1 MTQLRLLILCLLVSF
16 KAISQTDTIK
26 KIVLSEKVGRE
37 VVKDLVKGDVCRQLL
52 TLKNENIKNLQ
63 EQNKELVEIIKI
75 KDSILSKKND
85 IITVQDKAIGWWKK
99 PQLHGYLGVQ
109 TINATL
115 VNPSLYGN
123 VLLEFPK
130 FNVGAQYFVQPNN
143 PSGYGFIVEY
153 KLF

>member
-16 KAISQTDTIK
+16 KSISQTDTIK
-26 KIVLSEKVGRE
+26 KIVLDERVGRE

-63 EQNKELVEIIKI
+63 EQNAELAEIIKI
-75 KDSILSKKND
+75 KDSILSKKDD

-99 PQLHGYLGVQ
+99 PELHSYLGVQ
-109 TINATL
+109 TVNATL
-115 VNPSLYGN
+115 VNPYLYGSL
-123 VLLEFPK
+123 LLEFPK
-130 FNVGAQYFVQPNN
+130 FNIGGQYILQPNN
-143 PSGYGFIVEY
+143 PSGYGFIFEY

>member
-1 MTQLRLLILCLLVSF
+1 MSF
-16 KAISQTDTIK
+16 KSISQTDTIK
-26 KIVLSEKVGRE
+26 KIVLDERVGRE

-75 KDSILSKKND
+75 KDSILSKKDN

-130 FNVGAQYFVQPNN
+130 FNVGAQYYVQPNN
-143 PSGYGFIVEY
+143 PSGYGFILEY

>member
-1 MTQLRLLILCLLVSF
+1 VSF
-16 KAISQTDTIK
+16 KSISQTDTIK
-26 KIVLSEKVGRE
+26 KIVLDERVGRE
-37 VVKDLVKGDVCRQLL
+37 VVKDLVKGDVCKQLL
-52 TLKNENIKNLQ
+52 ILKNENIKNLQ

-75 KDSILSKKND
+75 KDSILSKKDD

-153 KLF
+153 NLF

>member
-1 MTQLRLLILCLLVSF
+1 MSF

>member
-1 MTQLRLLILCLLVSF
+1 VSF

-26 KIVLSEKVGRE
+26 KIVLDERVGRE

-75 KDSILSKKND
+75 KDSILSKKDN

-143 PSGYGFIVEY
+143 PSGYGFILEY

>member
-16 KAISQTDTIK
+16 KSISQTDTIK
-26 KIVLSEKVGRE
+26 KIVLDERVGRE

-52 TLKNENIKNLQ
+52 ILKNENIKNLE
-63 EQNKELVEIIKI
+63 EQNAELAEIIKI
-75 KDSILSKKND
+75 KDSILSKKDD

-109 TINATL
+109 TISATI

-123 VLLEFPK
+123 ILLEFSK

-143 PSGYGFIVEY
+143 PSGYGFILEY

>member
-1 MTQLRLLILCLLVSF
+1 MSF

-26 KIVLSEKVGRE
+26 KIVLDERVGRE

-52 TLKNENIKNLQ
+52 NLKNENIKNLE
-63 EQNKELVEIIKI
+63 EQNKELLEIIKI
-75 KDSILSKKND
+75 KDSILSKKNN

-130 FNVGAQYFVQPNN
+130 FNVGAQYYVQPNN

>member
-26 KIVLSEKVGRE
+26 KIVLDERVGRE

-63 EQNKELVEIIKI
+63 EQNKELVEIIKV
-75 KDSILSKKND
+75 KDSILSKKED

-99 PQLHGYLGVQ
+99 PELHGYLRVQ
-109 TINATL
+109 TINISL
-115 VNPSLYGN
+115 VDPYLFGI
-123 VLLEFPK
+123 VMVEFPK
-130 FNVGAQYFVQPNN
+130 VKIGGQYFVQPNN
-143 PSGYGFIVEY
+143 PAGYGLILEY

>member
-1 MTQLRLLILCLLVSF
+1 VSF

-26 KIVLSEKVGRE
+26 KIVLDERVGRE

-52 TLKNENIKNLQ
+52 NLKNENIKNLE
-63 EQNKELVEIIKI
+63 EQNKELLEIIKV
-75 KDSILSKKND
+75 KDSILSKKDD

-123 VLLEFPK
+123 LLLEFSK

>member
-16 KAISQTDTIK
+16 KSISQTDTIK
-26 KIVLSEKVGRE
+26 KIVLDERVGRE

-75 KDSILSKKND
+75 KDSILSKKDN

-130 FNVGAQYFVQPNN
+130 FNVGAQYYVQPNN

>member
-1 MTQLRLLILCLLVSF
+1 MSF
-16 KAISQTDTIK
+16 KSISQTDTIK
-26 KIVLSEKVGRE
+26 KIVLDERVGRE

-75 KDSILSKKND
+75 KDSILSKKDN

-130 FNVGAQYFVQPNN
+130 FNVGAQYYVQPNN